1 MVSRSSKKVMRMRPV
16 VVAALCSIM
25 MCCLCFTA
33 PSRAAEPA
41 SSQIWSKECIEW
53 VLQGWKSEGLGLK
66 SASDLCYQLKY
77 NEALLNDFAIRRE
90 RYVNQVYYDNV
101 LLWVVVVIT
110 ISGVLLSAFQLF
122 MSYRALP
129 KGAVSQSLAGDL
141 SIEATKINLKSSV
154 VGLSIL
160 VVSLAFFV
168 IYVYGV
174 YKINENTNDG
184 FGGLAGLAAGG
195 LGPPPAQ

>member
-1 MVSRSSKKVMRMRPV
+1 MRTHP
-16 VVAALCSIM
+16 VVAATLCCIM
-25 MCCLCFTA
+25 ICCLCFTA
-33 PSRAAEPA
+33 PSRAAEPDA
-41 SSQIWSKECIEW
+41 PSQIWSKECIEW
-53 VLQGWKSEGLGLK
+53 VLQGWKSEGLGIK

-90 RYVNQVYYDNV
+90 RYVNQVYYDNI

-110 ISGVLLSAFQLF
+110 ISGVLLSAFQLA
-122 MSYRALP
+122 MSYRILP
-129 KGAVSQSLAGDL
+129 KGRVSESLAGDL